1 MEQDDII
8 GSITPSMA
16 SASASQQSL
25 QGPNYSVFLEN
36 EHNLLEEMIVRDNS
50 MNDEV
55 GINKRML
62 PTLYWNND
70 VSLNSPPSKRFL
82 AVNFDE
88 TGSIATILSQL
99 PQTRLL
105 NQQAMLSSIGPVSG
119 LNWYNK

>member
-8 GSITPSMA
+8 GSITPIMA

-36 EHNLLEEMIVRDNS
+36 EHNLLEEMIGRDNS
-50 MNDEV
+50 MNGEV

-62 PTLYWNND
+62 PALYWNND

-82 AVNFDE
+82 EVNSDE

-99 PQTRLL
+99 PQAPLL
-105 NQQAMLSSIGPVSG
+105 NQQEILSSIGPVSG
-119 LNWYNK
+119 LNWYDK